1 MGFFVYSLP
10 HIVGLFFVY
19 LIMSSN
25 LKEWMLYID
34 IILLSAWVGY
44 GGKTLYNGGT
54 LGIGY
59 IFIGLLTIVGIVTF
73 FYVKRDESFLSIMS
87 LDEEE

>member
-1 MGFFVYSLP
+1 MSA
-10 HIVGLFFVY
+10 HIIPLFFVD
-19 LIMSSN
+19 LIMSNN
-25 LKEWMLYID
+25 LKEWMLYTD

-44 GGKTLYNGGT
+44 GGRTLYNGGT

-59 IFIGLLTIVGIVTF
+59 IFIGLLTIVGIATF
-73 FYVKRDESFLSIMS
+73 FYLKRDESFLSIMS

>member
-1 MGFFVYSLP
+1 
-10 HIVGLFFVY
+10 
-19 LIMSSN
+19 MSSN

-34 IILLSAWVGY
+34 IILLSGWVGY

-59 IFIGLLTIVGIVTF
+59 IFIGLFTIVGIVTF

>member
-1 MGFFVYSLP
+1 MND
-10 HIVGLFFVY
+10 
-19 LIMSSN
+19 N

-44 GGKTLYNGGT
+44 GGRTLYNGGT

-59 IFIGLLTIVGIVTF
+59 ILIGLLTIVGIAGF
-73 FYVKRDESFLSIMS
+73 FYLKKDQSFLSIMS

>member
-1 MGFFVYSLP
+1 MYIIRSYIVEQFFVD
-10 HIVGLFFVY
+10 
-19 LIMSSN
+19 LIMSNN

-44 GGKTLYNGGT
+44 GGRTLYNGGT

-59 IFIGLLTIVGIVTF
+59 ILIGLLTIVGIAGF
-73 FYVKRDESFLSIMS
+73 FI
-87 LDEEE
+87 

>member
-1 MGFFVYSLP
+1 
-10 HIVGLFFVY
+10 
-19 LIMSSN
+19 MSNN

-44 GGKTLYNGGT
+44 GGRTLHNGGT

-59 IFIGLLTIVGIVTF
+59 ILIGLLTIVGIAGF
-73 FYVKRDESFLSIMS
+73 FYLKKDQSFLSIMS

>member
-1 MGFFVYSLP
+1 MSA
-10 HIVGLFFVY
+10 HIIPLFFVD
-19 LIMSSN
+19 LIMSNN
-25 LKEWMLYID
+25 LKEWMLYTD

-44 GGKTLYNGGT
+44 GGRTLYNGGT

-59 IFIGLLTIVGIVTF
+59 IFLGLLIIVGIVTF
-73 FYVKRDESFLSIMS
+73 FYLKKDESFLSIMS

>member
-1 MGFFVYSLP
+1 
-10 HIVGLFFVY
+10 
-19 LIMSSN
+19 MSNN

-44 GGKTLYNGGT
+44 GGRTLYNGGT

-59 IFIGLLTIVGIVTF
+59 ILIGLLTIVGIAGF
-73 FYVKRDESFLSIMS
+73 FIYKKTNLS
-87 LDEEE
+87 

>member
-1 MGFFVYSLP
+1 
-10 HIVGLFFVY
+10 
-19 LIMSSN
+19 MSNN

-44 GGKTLYNGGT
+44 GGRTLYNGGT
-54 LGIGY
+54 LGIGC
-59 IFIGLLTIVGIVTF
+59 ILIGLLTIIGIAGF
-73 FYVKRDESFLSIMS
+73 FYLKKDQSFLSIMS

>member
-1 MGFFVYSLP
+1 
-10 HIVGLFFVY
+10 
-19 LIMSSN
+19 MSNN

-34 IILLSAWVGY
+34 IILLSAWIGY
-44 GGKTLYNGGT
+44 GGRTLYNGGT

-59 IFIGLLTIVGIVTF
+59 ILIGLLTIVGIAGF
-73 FYVKRDESFLSIMS
+73 FYLKKDQSFLSIMS

>member
-1 MGFFVYSLP
+1 
-10 HIVGLFFVY
+10 
-19 LIMSSN
+19 MSSD

-44 GGKTLYNGGT
+44 GGKTLYNGGKV
-54 LGIGY
+54 GIGY
-59 IFIGLLTIVGIVTF
+59 IFIGLLTIVGIVAF

-87 LDEEE
+87 LDEEV

>member
-1 MGFFVYSLP
+1 
-10 HIVGLFFVY
+10 
-19 LIMSSN
+19 MSDN

-34 IILLSAWVGY
+34 IILLSAWFGY

-59 IFIGLLTIVGIVTF
+59 IIIGPLILSGIITF
-73 FYVKRDESFLSIMS
+73 FYFKRDESLLKMMS
-87 LDEEE
+87 FDEEE

>member
-1 MGFFVYSLP
+1 
-10 HIVGLFFVY
+10 
-19 LIMSSN
+19 MSNN
-25 LKEWMLYID
+25 LKEWILYID

-44 GGKTLYNGGT
+44 GGRTLYNGGT

-59 IFIGLLTIVGIVTF
+59 ILIGLLTIVGIAGF
-73 FYVKRDESFLSIMS
+73 FYLKKDQSFLSIMS

>member
-1 MGFFVYSLP
+1 MLE
-10 HIVGLFFVY
+10 HIIPLFFVD
-19 LIMSSN
+19 LIMSNN
-25 LKEWMLYID
+25 LKEWMLYTD

-44 GGKTLYNGGT
+44 GGRTLYNGGT

-73 FYVKRDESFLSIMS
+73 FYLKKDESFLSIMS

>member
-1 MGFFVYSLP
+1 
-10 HIVGLFFVY
+10 
-19 LIMSSN
+19 MSNN

-44 GGKTLYNGGT
+44 GGRTLYNGGT

-59 IFIGLLTIVGIVTF
+59 ILIGLLTIVWIAGF
-73 FYVKRDESFLSIMS
+73 FYLKKDKSFLSIMS

>member
-1 MGFFVYSLP
+1 
-10 HIVGLFFVY
+10 
-19 LIMSSN
+19 MSNN
-25 LKEWMLYID
+25 LREWMLYID

-44 GGKTLYNGGT
+44 GGRTLYNGGT

-59 IFIGLLTIVGIVTF
+59 ILIGLLTIVGIAGF
-73 FYVKRDESFLSIMS
+73 FYLKKDQSFLSIMS

>member
-1 MGFFVYSLP
+1 
-10 HIVGLFFVY
+10 
-19 LIMSSN
+19 MSNN

-44 GGKTLYNGGT
+44 GGRILYNGGT

-59 IFIGLLTIVGIVTF
+59 IFIALSTIVGIAAF
-73 FYVKRDESFLSIMS
+73 FYLKKDLTFNMNYGILIMWLGERD
-87 LDEEE
+87 

>member
-1 MGFFVYSLP
+1 
-10 HIVGLFFVY
+10 
-19 LIMSSN
+19 MSSN

-44 GGKTLYNGGT
+44 GCKTLYNGGKV
-54 LGIGY
+54 GIGY
-59 IFIGLLTIVGIVTF
+59 IFIGLFTIVGLVAF

>member
-1 MGFFVYSLP
+1 
-10 HIVGLFFVY
+10 
-19 LIMSSN
+19 MSNN
-25 LKEWMLYID
+25 LKEWMLYTD

-44 GGKTLYNGGT
+44 GGRTLYNGGT

-73 FYVKRDESFLSIMS
+73 FYLKKDESLLSIMS

>member
-1 MGFFVYSLP
+1 MSA
-10 HIVGLFFVY
+10 HIISLFFVDS
-19 LIMSSN
+19 IMSNN
-25 LKEWMLYID
+25 LKEWMLYTD

-44 GGKTLYNGGT
+44 GGRTIYNGGT

-73 FYVKRDESFLSIMS
+73 FYLKKDESFLSIMS

>member
-1 MGFFVYSLP
+1 MND
-10 HIVGLFFVY
+10 
-19 LIMSSN
+19 N

-44 GGKTLYNGGT
+44 GGRTIYDGGT

-59 IFIGLLTIVGIVTF
+59 IFIGLLTIVGIAAF
-73 FYVKRDESFLSIMS
+73 FYLKKDKSFLSIIS
-87 LDEEE
+87 LDEEEK